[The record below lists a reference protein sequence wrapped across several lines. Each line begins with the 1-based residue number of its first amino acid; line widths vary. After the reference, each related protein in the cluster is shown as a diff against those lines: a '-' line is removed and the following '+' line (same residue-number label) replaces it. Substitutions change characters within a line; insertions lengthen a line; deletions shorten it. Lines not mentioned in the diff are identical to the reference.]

1 MFVRVR
7 PSGTAS
13 RQDAPFFVPT
23 GSGSFDLTLI
33 IYY

>member
-7 PSGTAS
+7 PCGTAS
-13 RQDAPFFVPT
+13 RQDALSFVPT
-23 GSGSFDLTLI
+23 GNNSFCFTLI